1 MEEIIKKEGLDNY
14 NIVLN
19 EIKFL
24 LEKAKLQAYKSV
36 DNLRVQTYWQIGE
49 RIAREEF
56 RFKERADYGNRLIVK
71 LSNDLGFEERLLY
84 RMLQFYKTY
93 PILSQVATELSWSH
107 YIELLAVESNEE
119 RKIYE
124 MLSIKNSFG
133 RNQLRE
139 QIRNNA
145 AKKFKKGEIIKL
157 SPIATQLMPQDV
169 FKSTYNFDFL
179 ELRNN
184 FKEKDLKDE
193 LLNKFEDFI
202 RELGQDFFVGRR
214 EVPVLI
220 SGNYDKVD
228 LELFH
233 AGLMCYV
240 LVEVKIE
247 SFKHSHVSQMYS
259 YLNWYKENRWLKGQK
274 LPIGLIICK
283 SKDEETVRYALGDLR
298 KEIFVSDYKV
308 KLPDEKEIIKRLK

>member
-220 SGNYDKVD
+220 SGNYDKVVS
-228 LELFH
+228 
-233 AGLMCYV
+233 CWINV
-240 LVEVKIE
+240 LC
-247 SFKHSHVSQMYS
+247 S
-259 YLNWYKENRWLKGQK
+259 G
-274 LPIGLIICK
+274 
-283 SKDEETVRYALGDLR
+283 
-298 KEIFVSDYKV
+298 
-308 KLPDEKEIIKRLK
+308 

>member
-19 EIKFL
+19 EIKFI